1 MFKKKKII
9 VLKKRLKR
17 YIGGLKGIYSFPSV
31 VILVGQRIECTTIYE
46 CYKLQIPIIC
56 RLDTDC
62 DPIFTKVGVSINDV
76 SMSRICFFL
85 ETLIARVIMK
95 KNV

>member
-1 MFKKKKII
+1 M
-9 VLKKRLKR
+9 
-17 YIGGLKGIYSFPSV
+17 
-31 VILVGQRIECTTIYE
+31 
-46 CYKLQIPIIC
+46 IC

-62 DPIFTKVGVSINDV
+62 DPIFTEVGVSINDV